1 MIPPKV
7 KLFCHRTLLY
17 PLRVPTLAIALPAPI
32 PPANHAARS
41 SLPPSP
47 PFLSFFESSLSD
59 LSPRTLHL
67 PSASFPIRWI
77 HHKKPHGRDGEGEPG
92 EEAGDGRR
100 RRLGRRRRK
109 AALWW
114 SAAGPAGAWRPP
126 PSPSLPLDVC
136 PLDPQPPH
144 ATTFF
149 SFPPPRCAPGLGGQ
163 AVGGRG
169 GDACDDL
176 VERVPDGE
184 AEHVE
189 EAHLLAVELR
199 LRAAI
204 PIIST
209 KDFLIC

>member
-1 MIPPKV
+1 
-7 KLFCHRTLLY
+7 
-17 PLRVPTLAIALPAPI
+17 
-32 PPANHAARS
+32 
-41 SLPPSP
+41 
-47 PFLSFFESSLSD
+47 
-59 LSPRTLHL
+59 
-67 PSASFPIRWI
+67 
-77 HHKKPHGRDGEGEPG
+77 
-92 EEAGDGRR
+92 
-100 RRLGRRRRK
+100 
-109 AALWW
+109 LWW
-114 SAAGPAGAWRPP
+114 SAASPAGSWRPP

-176 VERVPDGE
+176 VERVLDGE

-189 EAHLLAVELR
+189 EAHLLAVEVR

-204 PIIST
+204 PVPLPLQKYRHIKAILKMCFFVSLHYSVSHDMSKLNLLLCII
-209 KDFLIC
+209 